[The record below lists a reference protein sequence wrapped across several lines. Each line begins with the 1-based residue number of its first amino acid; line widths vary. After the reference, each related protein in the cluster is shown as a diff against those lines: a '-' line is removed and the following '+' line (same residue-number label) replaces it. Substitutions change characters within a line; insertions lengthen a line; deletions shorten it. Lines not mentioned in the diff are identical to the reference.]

1 MLVTC
6 FNAKYPKY
14 ENTTARLTSI
24 DELKILYEPE
34 PELKKSVQQNEDSI
48 ITESLTRR

>member
-14 ENTTARLTSI
+14 ENATTRLTSI

-34 PELKKSVQQNEDSI
+34 LEVKKSFQQNDS
-48 ITESLTRR
+48 TD